1 MQIINIMLII
11 QGIHQLDHLNSRLYL
26 NEEQR
31 HLKIKPIVIL
41 YNGKI

>member
-1 MQIINIMLII
+1 MIDIMLII

-31 HLKIKPIVIL
+31 HLKYKTYSYII
-41 YNGKI
+41 